1 MKIVRAK
8 EKVFSCSYCSIRGKL
23 GRYLK
28 PPDHMI
34 LERERESEEEGVVGS
49 GFARLGGHS

>member
-1 MKIVRAK
+1 MVRAK
-8 EKVFSCSYCSIRGKL
+8 ERVSSCSYCSIQGKM
-23 GRYLK
+23 GQYLK

-34 LERERESEEEGVVGS
+34 RERESEEAAGS

>member
-1 MKIVRAK
+1 MVRAK
-8 EKVFSCSYCSIRGKL
+8 EKVSSCSYCSIRGKMWQ
-23 GRYLK
+23 YLK

-34 LERERESEEEGVVGS
+34 RERERESEEAGGS

>member
-1 MKIVRAK
+1 M
-8 EKVFSCSYCSIRGKL
+8 GQ
-23 GRYLK
+23 YLK

-34 LERERESEEEGVVGS
+34 REREGEEAGGS